1 MQLVTA
7 AASISLILMYFY
19 ICDRTNIFM
28 KTNKQFSLVRFFVP
42 LIYVFVL
49 GVWGT
54 STVKQDSFL
63 NRDQTDEWKGWMQ
76 LVILTYHISGASASV
91 PIYMHVQILVSA
103 YLFLAGY

>member
-1 MQLVTA
+1 
-7 AASISLILMYFY
+7 
-19 ICDRTNIFM
+19 M

-42 LIYVFVL
+42 LIYVFIL

-76 LVILTYHISGASASV
+76 LVILTYHISGASVVSSDNSYY
-91 PIYMHVQILVSA
+91 PI
-103 YLFLAGY
+103 